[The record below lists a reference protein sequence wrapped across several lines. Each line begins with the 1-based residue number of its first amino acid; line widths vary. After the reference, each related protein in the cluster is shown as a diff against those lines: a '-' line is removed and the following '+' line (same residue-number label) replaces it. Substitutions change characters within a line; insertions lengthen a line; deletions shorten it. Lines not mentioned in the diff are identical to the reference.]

1 MVDNSSNL
9 NEILKITSKMAA
21 QNMRI
26 MAVFDLDSTLFN
38 VSTRTKKILLE
49 FAEVHSKDDLKLIEV
64 FHTDWG
70 VKEALVRG
78 GYHFDKNLELHNQL
92 KDFWL
97 ERFFS
102 DDYLQYDVPYPGAIE
117 FVLELQLAG
126 AEIFYLTGRDVQRMG
141 RGSKQVLL
149 KWGFP
154 CSDSQLILKP
164 HKSMNDELFKLE
176 YFIQLDRTQFQ
187 KVYFFENEPV
197 NINAV
202 LKSCPDVEI
211 IFLDTTH
218 ARKQTVTAP
227 IQRIPNFK
235 RS

>member
-9 NEILKITSKMAA
+9 NEILKITSNLTA
-21 QNMRI
+21 QNLRT

-38 VSTRTKKILLE
+38 VSPRTQKILSE
-49 FAEVHSKDDLKLIEV
+49 FANLHQISGLKSVEVLHS
-64 FHTDWG
+64 DWG
-70 VKEALVRG
+70 IKEALLRQG
-78 GYHFDKNLELHNQL
+78 FQAEEHADLHLSL
-92 KDFWL
+92 KDFWF

-102 DDYLQYDVPYPGAIE
+102 NEYLHYDVPYAGAIE
-117 FVLELQLAG
+117 FVLELQQAG
-126 AEIFYLTGRDVQRMG
+126 AEIFYLTGRDISRMG
-141 RGSKQVLL
+141 KGSKEVLL

-154 CSDSQLILKP
+154 CSDTQLILKP
-164 HKSMNDELFKLE
+164 HRSMDDELFKRDW
-176 YFIQLDRTQFQ
+176 FINRDRSEFD

-202 LKSCPDVEI
+202 LKHCPDVEI

-227 IQRIPNFK
+227 IHRIPHFK
-235 RS
+235 RF

>member
-9 NEILKITSKMAA
+9 NEILKTTREIAA
-21 QNMRI
+21 QNGRT

-38 VSTRTKKILLE
+38 VSTRTQKILEE
-49 FAEVHSKDDLKLIEV
+49 FAHEHAVEELKSIEV
-64 FHTDWG
+64 LHTDWG
-70 VKEALVRG
+70 VKESLMRK
-78 GYHFDKNLELHNQL
+78 GYNQEDHTQLHTQL
-92 KDFWL
+92 KDFWF

-102 DDYLQYDVPYPGAIE
+102 NAYLHYDVPYPGAIE
-117 FVLELQLAG
+117 FVQELEHAG
-126 AEIFYLTGRDVQRMG
+126 AEIFYLTGRDVLRMG
-141 RGSKQVLL
+141 TGSKDVLL

-154 CSDSQLILKP
+154 CRSEQLILKP
-164 HKSMNDELFKLE
+164 HRSMDDELFKRDW
-176 YFIQLDRTQFQ
+176 FIQRDRSAFQ

-202 LKSCPDVEI
+202 LKHCPDVEI

-227 IQRIPNFK
+227 IQRIPHFK
-235 RS
+235 RV

>member
-38 VSTRTKKILLE
+38 VSTRTQKILSE
-49 FAEVHSKDDLKLIEV
+49 FAHIHAKDDLKSIEV

-70 VKEALVRG
+70 VKEALMRG
-78 GYHFDKNLELHNQL
+78 GYHFDEHIELHTQL
-92 KDFWL
+92 KDFWF

-102 DDYLQYDVPYPGAIE
+102 NEYLQYDVPYPGAIE
-117 FVLELQLAG
+117 FVLELANEG

-141 RGSKQVLL
+141 QGSKDVLL

-154 CSDSQLILKP
+154 CLDNQLILKP
-164 HKSMNDELFKLE
+164 HRSMNDEAFKRDW
-176 YFIQLDRTQFQ
+176 FIQLDRTLFQ

-202 LKSCPDVEI
+202 LQSCPDVEI
-211 IFLDTTH
+211 IYLDTTH

-227 IQRIPNFK
+227 IRRIPNF
-235 RS
+235 RRY